1 MADTTILLVGPT
13 GSGKSTQLGE
23 LAEIVSKQTSGQKHL
38 RLYTADPGGYR
49 SLKPHINLG
58 LIQVVELKATNPW
71 AYEWACDGMLPDP
84 TGEHKKWILDAEA
97 NANVGGWAFEGLTSF
112 GNGLMGNLAA
122 RAALGDNVGGEK
134 VIIVPGNSSSSIGPK
149 GADGITVGGNNRS
162 HYGIVQ
168 GRLRELVYRT
178 HRLPG
183 IVIWT
188 ALDSAGEDK
197 EGMQRVVGARV
208 AGKALIDEVPAWFTY
223 TLHMVVNVDD
233 GERPRHRMYLMHHRD
248 ESTPGAL
255 ALANTRQPLGLDQPL
270 PPYVEPASV
279 KRVFE
284 LIEGAE
290 AEATEKLKA
299 SLGL

>member
-23 LAEIVSKQTSGQKHL
+23 LAEYVSKQSLGQKHL

-58 LIQVVELKATNPW
+58 LIKVVELKATNPW
-71 AYEWACDGMLPDP
+71 AYEWACDGRLPDP
-84 TGEHKKWILDAEA
+84 TGEDKKWIVDEA
-97 NANVGGWAFEGLTSF
+97 ANSSVGGWAFEGLTSF

-122 RAALGDNVGGEK
+122 RAAVGDNVGGEK
-134 VIIVPGNSSSSIGPK
+134 IITVKGDSAVQK
-149 GADGITVGGNNRS
+149 GAEGIMVGGNNRS

-168 GRLRELVYRT
+168 GRMRELVYRT

-183 IVIWT
+183 IVAWT

-197 EGMQRVVGARV
+197 EGAQRVVGARI
-208 AGKALIDEVPAWFTY
+208 AGKALIDEAPSWFTY
-223 TLHMVVNVDD
+223 TLHMVVNVEE
-233 GERPRHRMYLMHHRD
+233 GERPTHRMYLMHHKD

-255 ALANTRQPLGLDQPL
+255 ALANTRQPLNIAKPL
-270 PPYVEPASV
+270 PLYVQPASV
-279 KRVFE
+279 KHVFE
-284 LIEGAE
+284 LIENAE
-290 AEATEKLKA
+290 AEATAYLKEA
-299 SLGL
+299 MGL

>member
-13 GSGKSTQLGE
+13 GSGKSSQLGE
-23 LAEIVSKQTSGQKHL
+23 LAECVSKQSLGQKHL

-84 TGEHKKWILDAEA
+84 KGGVKWIKDDAA
-97 NANVGGWAFEGLTSF
+97 NASVGGWAFEGLTSF

-134 VIIVPGNSSSSIGPK
+134 IITVTGNSSNTSGPK

-162 HYGIVQ
+162 HYGLTQ
-168 GRLRELVYRT
+168 GRMRDLVYRT

-183 IVIWT
+183 VVAWT

-197 EGMQRVVGARV
+197 EGMQRVVGARI
-208 AGKALIDEVPAWFTY
+208 AGKALIDEAPSWFTY
-223 TLHMVVNVDD
+223 TLHMVVDVQEGD
-233 GERPRHRMYLMHHRD
+233 RPTHRMYLMHHKD

-255 ALANTRQPLGLDQPL
+255 ALANCRQPLDIEVPL
-270 PPYVEPASV
+270 PTYIQPASIT
-279 KRVFE
+279 KLFE

-290 AEATEKLKA
+290 AEATARLRDK
-299 SLGL
+299 LGL